1 MNLKP
6 AFSTWFVAASVT
18 TFLVGVKSQPVPGGS
33 LDPLLIPKYVEPL
46 VIPPVLY
53 DDDGGHAPLDVEIAF
68 RQFDQQVLPSSGCE
82 RLDIACD
89 GFKFPKT
96 TQWGYGNPHDD
107 KTFFNPSYTI
117 EVTQNIRSKIKWTND
132 LVDGNGNYLQHIL
145 QAANPNG
152 PGKVPIVD
160 QTLHWAAPNG
170 GCKNPEKTQDC
181 VGTDPNPYFGPIP
194 MTVHV
199 HGAHV
204 GPGSDGYPES
214 WWLPNAR
221 DIPAGYA
228 TEGTY
233 YESEPGCVEGQGCAV
248 DEYTNDQPTS
258 K

>member
-6 AFSTWFVAASVT
+6 AFSTWFVAAWVT
-18 TFLVGVKSQPVPGGS
+18 TFLVGVKSQPLAGGS

-46 VIPPVLY
+46 TIPPVLY
-53 DDDGGHAPLDVEIAF
+53 DDNGGANPLDVEIAF
-68 RQFDQQVLPSSGCE
+68 RQFDQQVLP
-82 RLDIACD
+82 AP
-89 GFKFPKT
+89 FPMT
-96 TQWGYGNPHDD
+96 TLWGYGNPADPG
-107 KTFFNPSYTI
+107 TFSNPSFTI
-117 EVTQNIRSKIKWTND
+117 EVTKDVPSKIKWTND
-132 LVDGNGNYLQHIL
+132 LVDGNGYYLQHIL
-145 QAANPNG
+145 QAANPDPNG
-152 PGKVPIVD
+152 PEKVPIVD

-170 GCKNPEKTQDC
+170 GCKFPEKTQDC

-233 YESEPGCVEGQGCAV
+233 YESETGCVAGQGCAV